1 MRKKLLPLALIMEKK
16 LLPLALVSSFG
27 ILSLP
32 VTAQAVTLDLNPL
45 NQSVTVGETVS
56 IDVQISGLGDM
67 TTPSL
72 QAFDLNINFDPT
84 LLSFSS
90 ATFGD
95 PTLGDLVGLPDPLNL
110 GPVMGTDDSI
120 PGVVAINEVS
130 FAPADDFNVQPD
142 SFILATLDFIAISPG
157 TSNLDL
163 DVLDLVDTALQP
175 IPVMGIPGSTTVIVM
190 ARSVTTPEPGF
201 DIFGL
206 TLLLVLG
213 GYSFAQRQ
221 K

>member
-1 MRKKLLPLALIMEKK
+1 MRKKQLSLALLSGFG
-16 LLPLALVSSFG
+16 LLTYPL
-27 ILSLP
+27 
-32 VTAQAVTLDLNPL
+32 TAQAVTLDLTPL
-45 NQSVTVGETVS
+45 DQSVTVGETVS
-56 IDVQISGLGDM
+56 IDVQISGLGNM

-84 LLSFSS
+84 LLSFSG

-95 PTLGDLVGLPDPLNL
+95 PVLGDLVGLPDPLNL

-120 PGVVAINEVS
+120 LGVVAINEVS
-130 FAPADDFNVQPD
+130 FALPDDFNIQPD
-142 SFILATLDFIAISPG
+142 SFILATLDFVATSPG
-157 TSNLDL
+157 TSNLGL
-163 DVLDLVDTALQP
+163 DVVDLVDTAFQP
-175 IPVMGIPGSTTVIVM
+175 IPVMGIPGSATVTAT

-206 TLLLVLG
+206 TLLLG
-213 GYSFAQRQ
+213 WGAYSLAQKQ